1 MIEKL
6 QAAENCYE
14 ELTQKLTDPEVLAN
28 PELYQKTAAEH
39 AELDEL
45 VAAYR
50 TYKVTRQERDEARQM
65 LDTPLEDEFR
75 ELVKEEYSE
84 LTETAEALE
93 EQLRILLTPKDPNDQ
108 KNVIMEIRGGAG
120 GEEAAL
126 FAAVLFRMYARFAER
141 NHWRIE
147 TINVNDTEI
156 GGIKE
161 CTFTVIGKG
170 AYSKLKFESGV
181 HRVQRV
187 PATEAGGRIHTS
199 TATVAVLPE
208 IDDVEVDLNM
218 KDVDIDTY
226 RSSGAGGQHINKTES
241 AIRLTHRPTGIVVTC
256 QDEKSQLK
264 NKERAFK
271 VLRSKLY
278 ELQKAQRDNSLAE
291 TRRNQVGSGDRSE
304 RIRTY
309 NYPQNRV
316 TDHRIDLTLYHLTDV
331 LDGDLEEIISAL
343 TTSERAD
350 ELGHGDGNE

>member
-6 QAAENCYE
+6 QAAENRYE
-14 ELTQKLTDPEVLAN
+14 ELTQKLTDPAVLGN
-28 PELYQKTAAEH
+28 PEQYKRTATEH
-39 AELDEL
+39 AELEEL
-45 VAAYR
+45 VSVYRAYKAASR
-50 TYKVTRQERDEARQM
+50 DRDETRA
-65 LDTPLEDEFR
+65 LLEGPLEEGFR
-75 ELVKEEYSE
+75 ELVKEEHRE
-84 LTETAEALE
+84 KTEEAAALE
-93 EQLRILLTPKDPNDQ
+93 EKLRILLIPRDPNDS
-108 KNVIMEIRGGAG
+108 KNVIVEIRGGAG

-126 FAAVLFRMYARFAER
+126 FAAVLFRMYVRYAER
-141 NHWRIE
+141 SGWRTE
-147 TINVNDTEI
+147 PVDLNETEI

-161 CTFTVIGKG
+161 CTFTVIGTG
-170 AYSKLKFESGV
+170 AYSRLKYESGV

-187 PATEAGGRIHTS
+187 PVTEAGGRIHTS

-208 IDDVEVDLNM
+208 VDDVEVDLNLN
-218 KDVDIDTY
+218 DVEIDTY

-278 ELQKAQRDNSLAE
+278 EIQKEQRDNTVAQA
-291 TRRNQVGSGDRSE
+291 RRSQVGSGDRSE

-316 TDHRIDLTLYHLTDV
+316 TDHRIDLTLYKLTAV
-331 LDGDLEEIISAL
+331 LDGDLEEIIDAL
-343 TTSERAD
+343 TTSDRA
-350 ELGHGDGNE
+350 EKLGNGNG